1 MKKGSK
7 MSENKI
13 RKAFWLSEDA
23 YQKIELNSQLDDSR
37 SRSEFLENAIN
48 YYSIY
53 LNTENNQDIVA
64 EIFVKIFE
72 AKLKGTENRI
82 SNLLFKNA
90 VEQAKISNILAFISE
105 IDDETLE
112 KLHKKCVDEVKRTN
126 GKLTLE
132 KVIKYQRENY

>member
-1 MKKGSK
+1 
-7 MSENKI
+7 MSENKV
-13 RKAFWLSEDA
+13 RKPFWLSEDA
-23 YQKIELNSQLDDSR
+23 YKKIELNSQLDDSR
-37 SRSEFLENAIN
+37 NRSEFLENAIN

-72 AKLKGTENRI
+72 TKLKGTENRLA
-82 SNLLFKNA
+82 NLLFKFA
-90 VEQAKISNILAFISE
+90 VEQAKVSNILGFVSD